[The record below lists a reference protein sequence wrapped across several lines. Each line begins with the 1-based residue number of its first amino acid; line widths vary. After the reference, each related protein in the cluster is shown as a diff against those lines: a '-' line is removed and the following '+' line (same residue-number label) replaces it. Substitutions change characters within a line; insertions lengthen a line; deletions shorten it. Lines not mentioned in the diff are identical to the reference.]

1 MFLDSCLLCVVFKKN
16 SITCKLSIGVLFF
29 KYSFLVI
36 LDVTVNDDGWLKV
49 NPNQTGYYRVNYPL
63 ENWKNLAKTLQN
75 DHLVM
80 STNDFVKMR

>member
-1 MFLDSCLLCVVFKKN
+1 MFSDSCLLYVVFIN
-16 SITCKLSIGVLFF
+16 NGLTCKLSIGVLFF